1 MPDSPTLAH
10 LSVPPGGSGPAVLVI
25 HSWWGLTSSFTEF
38 ADRLAGSGF
47 LVGCA
52 DLYGGRLAS
61 TAKEAR
67 ALRRAPR
74 REPMYR
80 TLRAALEEIVA
91 HPAATQHDPAVVG
104 FSMGGH
110 WAVWLAQHPP
120 PRLSAVVLYYSA
132 RAGNYDLAEA
142 PVLAHFAESDAFV
155 TPNARR
161 TMERVIARAGI
172 TYEWHDYPRTQHWF
186 AESDNAAHD
195 EKAAAIALERTIR
208 FLEEHT
214 AG

>member
-1 MPDSPTLAH
+1 
-10 LSVPPGGSGPAVLVI
+10 
-25 HSWWGLTSSFTEF
+25 
-38 ADRLAGSGF
+38 
-47 LVGCA
+47 
-52 DLYGGRLAS
+52 
-61 TAKEAR
+61 
-67 ALRRAPR
+67 
-74 REPMYR
+74 
-80 TLRAALEEIVA
+80 
-91 HPAATQHDPAVVG
+91 
-104 FSMGGH
+104 
-110 WAVWLAQHPP
+110 
-120 PRLSAVVLYYSA
+120 VLYYSA